1 MDTIHEEGITAYRTG
16 LLARLSSP
24 CAGRFD
30 KAWDIEADF
39 SQTRQDYHKL
49 LTELLVSEK
58 DDFSQQ
64 TLLALLE
71 ELEWAVKAIESAWES
86 QTKIMTD
93 SRQKQRTNASYS
105 LKRDKAQRSLE
116 SFS

>member
-1 MDTIHEEGITAYRTG
+1 MDTIHEERITAYRTG

-24 CAGRFD
+24 CSGRFD

-39 SQTRQDYHKL
+39 SQARQDYHKL
-49 LTELLVSEK
+49 LSDLLVSEK

-71 ELEWAVKAIESAWES
+71 ELDWAVKAVESAWDA
-86 QTKIMTD
+86 QTKIMSL
-93 SRQKQRTNASYS
+93 SRQKQRENASDS